1 MSGSSCGSK
10 PKTPKTELESWGKLP
25 SNHLEFCPFIL
36 LSMIYPW
43 SKIPATMPRPWWGA
57 TGTLATRF
65 CLSRHWTRHLTG
77 AVTPASRMS
86 RGAASSVS
94 SCAMLIHPRI
104 LTIGIQPIY
113 GSIEDWI
120 YMIFIIHWEEI
131 WWILVMFIPICE
143 FPRCEA
149 WEKKSFEKMCWKSWM
164 AGFGRPILWPPWWIR
179 WSFGCHQTW
188 LGNHGNQRKS

>member
-36 LSMIYPW
+36 PSMIYPW

-120 YMIFIIHWEEI
+120 
-131 WWILVMFIPICE
+131 LVMFIPFFLRISQVRSLGEEE
-143 FPRCEA
+143 FREDVL
-149 WEKKSFEKMCWKSWM
+149 KSWM